1 MSKQKNFYVISY
13 DIASDKVR
21 NKIASELKNYGNRV
35 QYSVFECSISEVK
48 YRELYRKL
56 LAFCLEESTD
66 SIRIYYICDSCKR
79 KVRIIGN
86 AMKQTEEEVFIV

>member
-48 YRELYRKL
+48 YRELYGKL

-66 SIRIYYICDSCKR
+66 SIRIYYICDSCKG
-79 KVRIIGN
+79 KFRIIGN

>member
-1 MSKQKNFYVISY
+1 MISY

-21 NKIASELKNYGNRV
+21 NKITSELKNYGNRV

-48 YRELYRKL
+48 YRELYGKL

-66 SIRIYYICDSCKR
+66 SI
-79 KVRIIGN
+79 
-86 AMKQTEEEVFIV
+86 